1 MGCAFDGF
9 AKKNKDIFQQLPE
22 RHAANAFFGRLRF
35 FSLYLQRHKLIRRT
49 INGFFFAG
57 NDFDRRTSGLDVYA
71 FKKQADRNLQH
82 LADHPQ
88 TAAGHAIVAVFIFL
102 YLLKGCSY
110 RAGQLD
116 LAYMPKLAE
125 IAYPAA
131 DKNVYRIRLVVWR
144 AGTIVFNRVSHSLFL
159 KFFTKNLTTFPFFV
173 RK

>member
-1 MGCAFDGF
+1 M
-9 AKKNKDIFQQLPE
+9 ILTEE
-22 RHAANAFFGRLRF
+22 RPVLTFMP
-35 FSLYLQRHKLIRRT
+35 
-49 INGFFFAG
+49 
-57 NDFDRRTSGLDVYA
+57 
-71 FKKQADRNLQH
+71 ADRNLQH

-88 TAAGHAIVAVFIFL
+88 TAAGHAIIAVFVFL

-110 RAGQLD
+110 RAGQFD

-125 IAYPAA
+125 IADPAA
-131 DKNVYRIRLVVWR
+131 DKNVYRVRLVVGR